1 MGYFKQ
7 LEIKSAAPTQ
17 PFPELVD
24 ISLRAR
30 SLLKDRTAEQINSA
44 AVSIDSWIEQFFEI
58 GRDHEIEMMRKERL
72 NEFFIYDGIEDE
84 RGEILNGSW
93 VFNDEMEDSLNCPTP
108 FETSALEALSVYAD
122 QMWDADLDEE
132 SFHKTKDYEI
142 YAVLALLLVEET
154 LQHSKEPYSVEGI
167 TAAARKAIAA
177 MEAICYATQ
186 KRIEGEIVAEA
197 IQNTKAD
204 VEKVKINIENENKK
218 KRSNQSKIMN
228 DSKYAKRNKIVD
240 LVETEWLKDR
250 NKFRSASRAGEY
262 FSDWLAER
270 GYNYVDSTV
279 TNWIRACAKKNNI
292 KFR

>member
-7 LEIKSAAPTQ
+7 LGIKSAVPTQ

-24 ISLRAR
+24 ISRRAR
-30 SLLKDRTAEQINSA
+30 SLLKDRTEEQINSA
-44 AVSIDSWIEQFFEI
+44 AVSINSWIEQFFEI
-58 GRDHEIEMMRKERL
+58 GRDHEIEKMRKERL

-108 FETSALEALSVYAD
+108 VDTSALEALREYAD
-122 QMWDADLDEE
+122 HMWDADLDEE

-154 LQHSKEPYSVEGI
+154 LQHSKEPYSVESV
-167 TAAARKAIAA
+167 TAAARSAIAA

-186 KRIEGEIVAEA
+186 KRIEDEIVAEA
-197 IQNTKAD
+197 IQNTKVD

-218 KRSNQSKIMN
+218 KRSNHSKIMN
-228 DSKYAKRNKIVD
+228 DSRNAKRNKAVD

-250 NKFRSASRAGEY
+250 NKFLSAPRAGEY

-279 TNWIRACAKKNNI
+279 INWIRACAKRNNI